1 MAIVG
6 LALLVGP
13 ILALGLYEFTPRE
26 VVDSRLAATSTVY
39 ARLGAWK
46 NIVDES
52 FKSPITGIGLN
63 NLRDVLSQRRIT
75 FEGIR
80 SETHDHNSYL
90 AMIAELGLFGL
101 FAYLAMVASIIRMSL
116 SVYHGSRSLQQRWLG
131 VAVVSIMVAYLV
143 AALFANTLYLPTVSH
158 IYLYVFV
165 GAVAGLYSRRG
176 PLSDFS
182 PSVNSRWLRANM
194 PVATR

>member
-1 MAIVG
+1 
-6 LALLVGP
+6 
-13 ILALGLYEFTPRE
+13 
-26 VVDSRLAATSTVY
+26 
-39 ARLGAWK
+39 
-46 NIVDES
+46 
-52 FKSPITGIGLN
+52 
-63 NLRDVLSQRRIT
+63 
-75 FEGIR
+75 
-80 SETHDHNSYL
+80 
-90 AMIAELGLFGL
+90 MIAELGLFGL